1 MLLRWKIYAGWI
13 VLLICFGLVETVNLH
28 HGVSETL
35 TWAVIAALV
44 PGAILFLF
52 FRGTKRS

>member
-13 VLLICFGLVETVNLH
+13 VLLICFGLDQVVNLH

-35 TWAVIAALV
+35 ALVFVAALV

-52 FRGTKRS
+52 FKGTKRS